1 MKPMYECLDITL
13 RQLVK
18 DWDNYGDERV
28 QLRCEELLRS
38 FELSD
43 RWRKH
48 EFFKRLIKKLVTD
61 GYAQHKDNREY
72 NYDDL
77 DDFQKNTIIT
87 IEGYYFITEENGYT
101 QIKINQTSENNRVAT
116 LESNQRANANRMTY
130 LTIVLAVSALG
141 TLVYY
146 GVDLR
151 WNHGWFASGFWW
163 TLVLVVAAVCSVTT
177 YLIVKM
183 LLRKKQQPQQQ
194 K

>member
-1 MKPMYECLDITL
+1 MKPMHECLDITL

-72 NYDDL
+72 NYEDL

-87 IEGYYFITEENGYT
+87 IEGYHFITEENGYT
-101 QIKINQTSENNRVAT
+101 QIKINQTVENNRVAT
-116 LESNQRANANRMTY
+116 LENNQKANSNRMTY
-130 LTIVLAVSALG
+130 LTVVLAVSAVG
-141 TLVYY
+141 TLAYY
-146 GVDLR
+146 GVDLYYQ
-151 WNHGWFASGFWW
+151 HGWFRSEFWW
-163 TLVLVVAAVCSVTT
+163 TIFVVVVILSGLTS
-177 YLIVKM
+177 YIIVKW
-183 LLRKKQQPQQQ
+183 LLKKKQ
-194 K
+194 